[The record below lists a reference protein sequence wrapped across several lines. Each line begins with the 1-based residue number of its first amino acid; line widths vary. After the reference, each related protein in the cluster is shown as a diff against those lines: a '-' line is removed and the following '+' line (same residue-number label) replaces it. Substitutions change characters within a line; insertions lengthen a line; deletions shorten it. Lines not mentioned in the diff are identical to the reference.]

1 MARRAGDCG
10 LVVAPP
16 PPPGYWGC
24 SAALVKAC
32 AGLGRIVALPLIRF
46 ILDSLTYSVP
56 LFLNRQ
62 CDRTL
67 GGGPGDAVLGEA
79 VVSEMW
85 GALACPARTRAGSER
100 TGSTRG
106 YGFAAHR
113 ARGSSPRVARS
124 PQEAARRGWGG
135 WDAAV
140 RRANRAAGADGGAE
154 VLQPWA
160 TKRPCYAPS
169 VCSTRRIPN
178 GIYKA

>member
-67 GGGPGDAVLGEA
+67 GLP
-79 VVSEMW
+79 
-85 GALACPARTRAGSER
+85 ALPLRRPARL
-100 TGSTRG
+100 RG
-106 YGFAAHR
+106 LRHR
-113 ARGSSPRVARS
+113 ARAGA
-124 PQEAARRGWGG
+124 
-135 WDAAV
+135 
-140 RRANRAAGADGGAE
+140 AAGGLHTGVHRQSEHGA
-154 VLQPWA
+154 VSLQKSGQLQPFVTVFPQGCMGQRA
-160 TKRPCYAPS
+160 SFGPT
-169 VCSTRRIPN
+169 
-178 GIYKA
+178 